1 MQPTDLAG
9 DGTVQ
14 TLSQRLVRVIS
25 YFSTPRKMWIV
36 LFASVLAGA
45 LLEPAIP
52 ALLKPLL
59 DNGFNARNIPIFLVP
74 LVIVGLFTLR
84 ASTSLLA
91 DVALAKIAQVSLRM
105 LREKMFS
112 RVNSASL
119 RLYRDQPATT
129 LANTIVF
136 EASNGAILLL
146 QSATTLVKDSLS
158 ILALLGYLLFLNWKL
173 TIIVACIFPAIALAI
188 RAFAKRL
195 YRLTKE
201 AQSATD
207 LLAYVVEENV
217 LAHKEIRLQGAQESQ
232 TKRFMQVN
240 RVLEKIAMKSAVAG
254 SAVTPITHIFGAIA
268 LSAVITVALVQSQSS
283 SLSAG
288 GFVSFI
294 TAMLMLIAP
303 LKHLSEV
310 SSTVT
315 RGLVAAERAIALV
328 ETVEL
333 ESSGHYKCNR
343 SDGPFE
349 FRDVNLTYP
358 GSETP
363 ALADVNLTIQP
374 RQFIALVGLSGSG
387 KTSLVNLLPRFVE
400 QSSGEVLLGGVDI
413 RDWDIVCLRQQFASV
428 GQHVVMLNDTVL
440 NNIVL
445 GQPVDRQRAA
455 DCLAAAY
462 LNELVNTLPQGID
475 TVLGHNASLLSG
487 GERQRLAIARA
498 LYKNA
503 PILLLDEATSALDP
517 DTDSLVQA
525 ALRTTMAGRT
535 TIAIAHRLS
544 TVRDADLI
552 LVLQNGRIVQ
562 SGTHQSLEAESGT
575 YRDFVRLSY
584 A

>member
-1 MQPTDLAG
+1 MQPTNPAG
-9 DGTVQ
+9 DGTVR
-14 TLSQRLVRVIS
+14 TISQRFVRVIS
-25 YFSTPRKMWIV
+25 YFSTPRKMWFV

-59 DNGFNARNIPIFLVP
+59 DNGFNARKIPIFLVP
-74 LVIVGLFTLR
+74 LVIIGLFTLR

-91 DVALAKIAQVSLRM
+91 DVALAKIAQVSLRI

-136 EASNGAILLL
+136 EANNGAILLL

-173 TIIVACIFPAIALAI
+173 TIIVACIFPAIALAM

-207 LLAYVVEENV
+207 MLAYVVEENV

-232 TKRFMQVN
+232 AKRFMHVN
-240 RVLEKIAMKSAVAG
+240 RMLEKIAMKSAVAG

-315 RGLVAAERAIALV
+315 RGLVAAERAISLV

-333 ESSGHYKCNR
+333 ESSGQYKCDR
-343 SDGPFE
+343 SDGPLE
-349 FRDVNLTYP
+349 FLNVNLTYP

-374 RQFIALVGLSGSG
+374 RQFIALVGLS
-387 KTSLVNLLPRFVE
+387 
-400 QSSGEVLLGGVDI
+400 
-413 RDWDIVCLRQQFASV
+413 
-428 GQHVVMLNDTVL
+428 
-440 NNIVL
+440 
-445 GQPVDRQRAA
+445 
-455 DCLAAAY
+455 
-462 LNELVNTLPQGID
+462 
-475 TVLGHNASLLSG
+475 
-487 GERQRLAIARA
+487 
-498 LYKNA
+498 
-503 PILLLDEATSALDP
+503 
-517 DTDSLVQA
+517 
-525 ALRTTMAGRT
+525 
-535 TIAIAHRLS
+535 
-544 TVRDADLI
+544 
-552 LVLQNGRIVQ
+552 
-562 SGTHQSLEAESGT
+562 
-575 YRDFVRLSY
+575 
-584 A
+584 

>member
-1 MQPTDLAG
+1 MQHKNSLG
-9 DGTVQ
+9 DGNMKSMASRF
-14 TLSQRLVRVIS
+14 LHVIS
-25 YFSTPRKMWIV
+25 YFSTPRKMWFI
-36 LFASVLAGA
+36 LFTSVLAGA

-59 DNGFNARNIPIFLVP
+59 DSGFNARSIPIFLVP
-74 LVIVGLFTLR
+74 LVIIGLFSLR

-91 DVALAKIAQVSLRM
+91 DIALAKIAQVSLRL

-112 RVNSASL
+112 RVNSASIK
-119 RLYRDQPATT
+119 LYREQPATT

-136 EASNGAILLL
+136 EANNGAILLL

-158 ILALLGYLLFLNWKL
+158 IIALLGYLLFLNWKL
-173 TIIVACIFPAIALAI
+173 TLIVACIFPAIAFAM

-195 YRLTKE
+195 YRLTKQ
-201 AQSATD
+201 AQNATD
-207 LLAYVVEENV
+207 QLAYVVEENV

-232 TKRFMQVN
+232 SKRFMQVN
-240 RVLEKIAMKSAVAG
+240 LMLEKIAMKSAVAG

-315 RGLVAAERAIALV
+315 RGLVAAERAISLV
-328 ETVEL
+328 ENVDL
-333 ESSGHYKCNR
+333 ESSGHYKCER
-343 SDGPFE
+343 SDGPIE
-349 FRDVNLTYP
+349 FINVNLTYP
-358 GSETP
+358 GSESS
-363 ALADVNLTIQP
+363 ALTDVNLTIHP
-374 RQFIALVGLSGSG
+374 GQFIALVGLSGSG

-400 QSSGEVLLGGVDI
+400 QSSGRVLLGGVDI
-413 RDWDIVCLRQQFASV
+413 SSWDLACLRQQFASV
-428 GQHVVMLNDTVL
+428 GQHVIMLNDTVL

-445 GQPVDRQRAA
+445 GQEIDPKRVIC
-455 DCLAAAY
+455 CLKSANLY
-462 LNELVNTLPQGID
+462 DLVNSLPQGLD

-544 TVRDADLI
+544 TVRDADVI
-552 LVLQNGRIVQ
+552 FVLQNGRIIQ
-562 SGTHQSLEAESGT
+562 TGTHQELEAESGI

>member
-1 MQPTDLAG
+1 
-9 DGTVQ
+9 
-14 TLSQRLVRVIS
+14 
-25 YFSTPRKMWIV
+25 MWFV

-59 DNGFNARNIPIFLVP
+59 DNGFNARKIPIFIVP

-136 EASNGAILLL
+136 EANNGAILLL

-173 TIIVACIFPAIALAI
+173 TIIVACIFPAIALAM

-232 TKRFMQVN
+232 AKRFMQVN
-240 RVLEKIAMKSAVAG
+240 RMLEKIAMKSAVAG

-333 ESSGHYKCNR
+333 ESSGHYKCDR
-343 SDGPFE
+343 SDGPLE
-349 FRDVNLTYP
+349 FRGVNLTYP
-358 GSETP
+358 GSEAP

-400 QSSGEVLLGGVDI
+400 QSSGEVFLGGVDI
-413 RDWDIVCLRQQFASV
+413 RDWDIGYLRQQFASV

-462 LNELVNTLPQGID
+462 LNELVDTLPQGID

-544 TVRDADLI
+544 TVRDADRI

>member
-1 MQPTDLAG
+1 MQPKHPGGEGNVKSMASRFLH
-9 DGTVQ
+9 VM
-14 TLSQRLVRVIS
+14 S
-25 YFSTPRKMWIV
+25 YFSTPRKMWLI
-36 LFASVLAGA
+36 LFLSVFTGA

-59 DNGFNARNIPIFLVP
+59 DNGFNARSIPIFLVP
-74 LVIVGLFTLR
+74 VVIIGLFSLR
-84 ASTSLLA
+84 ACTSLLA
-91 DVALAKIAQVSLRM
+91 DVALAKIAQVSLRL
-105 LREKMFS
+105 LREKMFA
-112 RVNSASL
+112 RVNTASIK
-119 RLYRDQPATT
+119 LYREQAATT

-136 EASNGAILLL
+136 EANNGAILLL

-158 ILALLGYLLFLNWKL
+158 IIALLGYLLFLNWKL
-173 TIIVACIFPAIALAI
+173 TLIVACIFPAIALAM

-201 AQSATD
+201 AQAATD
-207 LLAYVVEENV
+207 QLAYVVEENV
-217 LAHKEIRLQGAQESQ
+217 LAHKEIRLQGAQNSQ
-232 TKRFMQVN
+232 SKRFMQVN
-240 RVLEKIAMKSAVAG
+240 LMLEKIAMKSAVAG

-315 RGLVAAERAIALV
+315 RGLVAAERAISLV
-328 ETVEL
+328 ENVDL
-333 ESSGHYKCNR
+333 ESSGHYKCER
-343 SDGPFE
+343 CDGPLE
-349 FRDVNLTYP
+349 FINVNLTYP
-358 GSETP
+358 GSESS
-363 ALADVNLTIQP
+363 ALTDVNLTIHP
-374 RQFIALVGLSGSG
+374 GQFIALVGLSGSG

-400 QSSGEVLLGGVDI
+400 QSSGRVLLGGVDI
-413 RDWDIVCLRQQFASV
+413 SSWDLACLRQQFASV
-428 GQHVVMLNDTVL
+428 GQHVIMLNDTVI

-445 GQPVDRQRAA
+445 GQEIDRQRVVS
-455 DCLAAAY
+455 CLISAN
-462 LNELVNTLPQGID
+462 LNDLVNSLPQGLD

-544 TVRDADLI
+544 TVRDADVI
-552 LVLQNGRIVQ
+552 FVLQNGRIVQ
-562 SGTHQSLEAESGT
+562 TGTHQSLEAESGI

>member
-1 MQPTDLAG
+1 MQPTNPAG
-9 DGTVQ
+9 DGTVR
-14 TLSQRLVRVIS
+14 TLSQRFVRVIS
-25 YFSTPRKMWIV
+25 YFSTPRKMWLV
-36 LFASVLAGA
+36 LFSSVLAGA
-45 LLEPAIP
+45 MLEPAIP

-59 DNGFNARNIPIFLVP
+59 DNGFNARKIPILLVP
-74 LVIVGLFTLR
+74 LVIIGLFTLR

-91 DVALAKIAQVSLRM
+91 DIALAKIAQVSLRM
-105 LREKMFS
+105 LREKMFL

-119 RLYRDQPATT
+119 ELYRNQPATT

-136 EASNGAILLL
+136 EANNGAILLL

-173 TIIVACIFPAIALAI
+173 TIIVACIFPAIALAM

-217 LAHKEIRLQGAQESQ
+217 LAHKEIRLQGAQETQ
-232 TKRFMQVN
+232 AKRFMRVN
-240 RVLEKIAMKSAVAG
+240 RMLEKIAMKSAVAG

-315 RGLVAAERAIALV
+315 RGLVAAERAISLV
-328 ETVEL
+328 EAVEL
-333 ESSGHYKCNR
+333 ESSGQYTCER
-343 SDGPFE
+343 CDGPLE
-349 FRDVNLTYP
+349 FRNVSLTYP

-363 ALADVNLTIQP
+363 ALAEVNLTIQP

-387 KTSLVNLLPRFVE
+387 KTSLVNLLPRFVG
-400 QSSGEVLLGGVDI
+400 QSSGEVFLGGVDI
-413 RDWDIVCLRQQFASV
+413 RDWDIGCLRRQFASV
-428 GQHVVMLNDTVL
+428 GQHVVMLNDSVL

-445 GQPVDRQRAA
+445 GQPIDRQRAA

-462 LNELVNTLPQGID
+462 LNELVDTLPLGID

-562 SGTHQSLEAESGT
+562 RGTHHSLEAESGT

>member
-1 MQPTDLAG
+1 M
-9 DGTVQ
+9 
-14 TLSQRLVRVIS
+14 
-25 YFSTPRKMWIV
+25 PRKMWLI
-36 LFASVLAGA
+36 LFLSVFTGA
-45 LLEPAIP
+45 LLEPVIP

-59 DNGFNARNIPIFLVP
+59 DNGFNDRSIPIFLVP
-74 LVIVGLFTLR
+74 VVIIGLFSLR
-84 ASTSLLA
+84 ASTSFLA
-91 DVALAKIAQVSLRM
+91 SVALAKIAQVSLRL

-112 RVNSASL
+112 RVNAASIK
-119 RLYRDQPATT
+119 LYREQPATT
-129 LANTIVF
+129 LVNTIVF
-136 EASNGAILLL
+136 EANNGAILLL

-158 ILALLGYLLFLNWKL
+158 IIALLGYLLFLNWKL
-173 TIIVACIFPAIALAI
+173 TLIVACIFPAIAIAM
-188 RAFAKRL
+188 RVFAKRL

-201 AQSATD
+201 AQNATD
-207 LLAYVVEENV
+207 KLAYVVEENV

-232 TKRFMQVN
+232 SKRFMQVN
-240 RVLEKIAMKSAVAG
+240 LKLEKIAMKSAIAS

-310 SSTVT
+310 SSTII
-315 RGLVAAERAIALV
+315 RGLVAAERAISLV
-328 ETVEL
+328 ENVDL
-333 ESSGHYKCNR
+333 ESSGDYKCER
-343 SDGPFE
+343 CDGPIE
-349 FRDVNLTYP
+349 FVNVNLTYP
-358 GSETP
+358 GSESS
-363 ALADVNLTIQP
+363 ALTDVSFKVQP
-374 RQFIALVGLSGSG
+374 GQFVALVGLSGSG

-400 QSSGEVLLGGVDI
+400 QSSGRVLLGGVDI
-413 RDWDIVCLRQQFASV
+413 SSWDLACLRQQFASV
-428 GQHVVMLNDTVL
+428 GQHVIMLNDTVL

-445 GQPVDRQRAA
+445 GQVIDRQRVIN
-455 DCLAAAY
+455 CLISAN
-462 LNELVNTLPQGID
+462 LNDLVTSLPQGLD

-535 TIAIAHRLS
+535 TIAIAHKLS

-552 LVLQNGRIVQ
+552 FVLQNGRIVQ
-562 SGTHQSLEAESGT
+562 TGTHQSLEAESGT

>member
-1 MQPTDLAG
+1 MH
-9 DGTVQ
+9 
-14 TLSQRLVRVIS
+14 
-25 YFSTPRKMWIV
+25 
-36 LFASVLAGA
+36 
-45 LLEPAIP
+45 
-52 ALLKPLL
+52 
-59 DNGFNARNIPIFLVP
+59 
-74 LVIVGLFTLR
+74 
-84 ASTSLLA
+84 
-91 DVALAKIAQVSLRM
+91 
-105 LREKMFS
+105 
-112 RVNSASL
+112 VN
-119 RLYRDQPATT
+119 
-129 LANTIVF
+129 
-136 EASNGAILLL
+136 
-146 QSATTLVKDSLS
+146 
-158 ILALLGYLLFLNWKL
+158 
-173 TIIVACIFPAIALAI
+173 
-188 RAFAKRL
+188 
-195 YRLTKE
+195 
-201 AQSATD
+201 
-207 LLAYVVEENV
+207 
-217 LAHKEIRLQGAQESQ
+217 H
-232 TKRFMQVN
+232 M
-240 RVLEKIAMKSAVAG
+240 LEKIAMKSAVAG

-268 LSAVITVALVQSQSS
+268 LSAVITVALAQSQSS

-333 ESSGHYKCNR
+333 ESTGHYKQERC
-343 SDGPFE
+343 DGPLE
-349 FRDVNLTYP
+349 FRCVSLTYP
-358 GSETP
+358 GSETA
-363 ALADVNLTIQP
+363 ALDSVNLIIQP
-374 RQFIALVGLSGSG
+374 GQFIALVGLSGSG

-400 QSSGEVLLGGVDI
+400 QSSGAIFLGGVDI
-413 RDWDIVCLRQQFASV
+413 RNWDLACLRQQFASV

-445 GQPVDRQRAA
+445 GQSIDRQRAA

-462 LNELVNTLPQGID
+462 LSDLVSTLPQGMD

-517 DTDSLVQA
+517 DTDRLVQA

-535 TIAIAHRLS
+535 TVAIAHRLS

-552 LVLQNGRIVQ
+552 LVMQNGRIIQ
-562 SGTHQSLEAESGT
+562 RGTHQSLEAESGT

>member
-1 MQPTDLAG
+1 MKPDKALDGVKA
-9 DGTVQ
+9 GTV
-14 TLSQRLVRVIS
+14 SQRFLRVIS
-25 YFSTPRKMWIV
+25 YFSTPKKMWLV
-36 LFASVLAGA
+36 LFVSVLAGA

-59 DNGFNARNIPIFLVP
+59 DNGFNARKIPIFLVP
-74 LVIVGLFTLR
+74 VVIIGLFTLR
-84 ASTSLLA
+84 AITSLLA
-91 DVALAKIAQVSLRM
+91 DIALAKIAQVSLRI

-112 RVNSASL
+112 RINAAAL

-129 LANTIVF
+129 LTNTVVF
-136 EASNGAILLL
+136 EANSGAILLL
-146 QSATTLVKDSLS
+146 QSATTVVKDSLS

-173 TIIVACIFPAIALAI
+173 TIIVACIFPAIALAM

-201 AQSATD
+201 AQGATD
-207 LLAYVVEENV
+207 QLAYVVEENV
-217 LAHKEIRLQGAQESQ
+217 LAHKEIRLQGAQQ
-232 TKRFMQVN
+232 HQAKRFMHVN
-240 RVLEKIAMKSAVAG
+240 HMLEKIAMKSAVAG

-268 LSAVITVALVQSQSS
+268 LSAVITVALAQSQSS

-333 ESSGHYKCNR
+333 ESTGHYKQERC
-343 SDGPFE
+343 DGPLE
-349 FRDVNLTYP
+349 FRSVSLTYP
-358 GSETP
+358 GSETA
-363 ALADVNLTIQP
+363 ALDSVNLIIQP
-374 RQFIALVGLSGSG
+374 GRFIALVGLSGSG

-400 QSSGEVLLGGVDI
+400 QSSGAIFLGGVDI
-413 RDWDIVCLRQQFASV
+413 RNWDLACLRQQFASV

-445 GQPVDRQRAA
+445 GQSIDRQRAA

-462 LNELVNTLPQGID
+462 LSDLVSTLPQGMD

-517 DTDSLVQA
+517 DTDRLVQA

-535 TIAIAHRLS
+535 TVAIAHRLS

-552 LVLQNGRIVQ
+552 LVMQNGRIIQ
-562 SGTHQSLEAESGT
+562 RGTHQSLEAESGT